1 MAGRLFTPDPEP
13 MNFLR
18 TSVGRVWRLL
28 LSAICLSAATAPMA
42 RAGGGE
48 LYLYL
53 ANLEIESSNDTSG
66 WSVATLDPEF
76 SSMNLN
82 YTATIPFEHT
92 QVRMKNTT
100 ELVDPVNF
108 IIGGGQPVT
117 IDPGETIQYEVTVG
131 NFFDVLTTYTVSVT
145 RTAIIA
151 DPDSDNDGMPDAYED
166 DNGLTVGINDAELDL
181 DGDGLCNICEYAF
194 GSDPD
199 DWTDHEDPDVT
210 LDSNGFLQI
219 SYTRAIEPSEGL
231 IYTVEMTSD
240 LGIWETSDVIQTNS
254 DPVNPVWRDNINDGA
269 LPSPPVRF
277 VRVGLTSTL

>member
-1 MAGRLFTPDPEP
+1 

-28 LSAICLSAATAPMA
+28 LSAICLSAAMAPMA
-42 RAGGGE
+42 RASSGE
-48 LYLYL
+48 PYL

-66 WSVATLDPEF
+66 WSVATLDQGF
-76 SSMNLN
+76 SSMYLN
-82 YTATIPFEHT
+82 YTATIPSGHT
-92 QVRMKNTT
+92 QIRMKNTT
-100 ELVDPVNF
+100 ELVDPGSGYF
-108 IIGGGQPVT
+108 IGGSNLVD
-117 IDPGETIQYEVTVG
+117 IDPGETAEFIVTVG
-131 NFFDVLTTYTVSVT
+131 DGLFTLTTYTVFVT

-151 DPDSDNDGMPDAYED
+151 DPDSDNDGMPDAYEE
-166 DNGLTVGINDAELDL
+166 DNGLTVGIDDAELDL

-199 DWTDHEDPDVT
+199 DVTDHADPDVT

-219 SYTRAIEPSEGL
+219 SYTRAIAPSEGL

-240 LGIWETSDVIQTNS
+240 LGIWETIDVIQTNS